1 MLNKIS
7 VVILTKNSSKY
18 LKQVL
23 NAVIAFDEIVILDN
37 GSTDDT
43 MSVAKIFDNVVVYE
57 HEFIGFGPLKNYAAS
72 LAKNDWVL
80 SLDSDEILTKEFIDS
95 LKNRHLD
102 PQSVYTIERI
112 NYYKDKKIQYCWNND
127 IIVRLYNKNSTKFN
141 NRHVHEGI
149 ESNGLK
155 VELLNGNI
163 KHYSY
168 SSISEFIVKADM
180 YSTLF
185 AEQNVGKSKSS
196 PMKAIGHALF
206 AFIKTYILKRGFL
219 DGYIGLIISYTQA
232 SEKFYKYMKLYEKN
246 LELENESNA

>member
-18 LKQVL
+18 LEQVL
-23 NAVIAFDEIVILDN
+23 TTVSTFDEVVILDN
-37 GSTDDT
+37 GSIDDT
-43 MSVAKIFDNVVVYE
+43 MTIAKTFDNVVVYE
-57 HEFIGFGPLKNYAAS
+57 HEFIGFGPLKNYASS

-80 SLDSDEILTKEFIDS
+80 SLDSDEVLTKEFIDS

-102 PQSVYTIERI
+102 PRSVYTIERI

-127 IIVRLYNKNSTKFN
+127 IIVRLYNKNSTKLN
-141 NRHVHEGI
+141 DKYVHEGI
-149 ESNGLK
+149 ESNGLN

-168 SSISEFIVKADM
+168 SNISEFIVKADR

-185 AEQNVGKSKSS
+185 AEQNAGKSRST
-196 PMKAIGHALF
+196 PMKAIGHSLF

-246 LELENESNA
+246 SELENDA

>member
-1 MLNKIS
+1 VLSKIS

-23 NAVIAFDEIVILDN
+23 HAVREFDEVVILDN

-43 MSVAKIFDNVVVYE
+43 MNIARTFENVVVHE
-57 HEFIGFGPLKNYAAS
+57 HEFIGFGPLKNYASS

-95 LKNRHLD
+95 LKNKNLD
-102 PQSVYTIERI
+102 PQSVYTIERM
-112 NYYKDKKIQYCWNND
+112 NYYKEKKIQYCWNND
-127 IIVRLYNKNSTKFN
+127 IIVRLYHKNSTKFN
-141 NRHVHEGI
+141 DRYVHEGI
-149 ESNGLK
+149 ESNGLH
-155 VELLNGNI
+155 VELLNGSI

-168 SSISEFIVKADM
+168 SSISEFMIKADR

-185 AEQNVGKSKSS
+185 AEQHAGKSKSS
-196 PMKAIGHALF
+196 PGKAISHALF

-219 DGYIGLIISYTQA
+219 DGYIGLVISYTQA

-246 LELENESNA
+246 LELENDA

>member
-18 LKQVL
+18 LEQVL
-23 NAVIAFDEIVILDN
+23 TTVSVFDEVVILDN

-43 MSVAKIFDNVVVYE
+43 MTIAKTFDNVVVYE
-57 HEFIGFGPLKNYAAS
+57 HEFIGFGPLKNYASS

-80 SLDSDEILTKEFIDS
+80 SLDSDEVLTKAFIDS

-102 PQSVYTIERI
+102 SQSVYTIERI

-127 IIVRLYNKNSTKFN
+127 IIIRLYNKNSTKFN
-141 NRHVHEGI
+141 DKYVHEGI
-149 ESNGLK
+149 ESNGLNA
-155 VELLNGNI
+155 ELLNGNI

-168 SSISEFIVKADM
+168 SNISEFIVKSDR

-185 AEQNVGKSKSS
+185 AEQNAGKSRST
-196 PMKAIGHALF
+196 PMKAIGHSLF

-246 LELENESNA
+246 LELENA